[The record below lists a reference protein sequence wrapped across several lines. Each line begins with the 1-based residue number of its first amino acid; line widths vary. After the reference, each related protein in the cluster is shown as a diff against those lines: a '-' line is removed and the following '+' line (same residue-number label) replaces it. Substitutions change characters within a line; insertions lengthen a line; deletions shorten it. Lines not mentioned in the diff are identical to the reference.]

1 MSPYFA
7 VKQFLPQKCAHLVCH
22 AREPFDSQFWSRW
35 AAHFCLQRF
44 NRIFLEIYLICF
56 LQEKTP
62 AQFNEQNLFRNALF
76 SFFSLSHQ
84 LNLITI
90 MFPPTRLL
98 DCRGEIWSLSQKF
111 CKVFINIII
120 QTKSTYHIYY
130 YILQGVHPYI
140 HSDENNIFF

>member
-1 MSPYFA
+1 MNKIS
-7 VKQFLPQKCAHLVCH
+7 
-22 AREPFDSQFWSRW
+22 S
-35 AAHFCLQRF
+35 
-44 NRIFLEIYLICF
+44 EIYYLV
-56 LQEKTP
+56 
-62 AQFNEQNLFRNALF
+62 
-76 SFFSLSHQ
+76 FSLSHQ

-140 HSDENNIFF
+140 HSDENNIFLLKTRRKLQQC